1 MSVLDFKRIENR
13 LDSIFENKIY
23 ESDII
28 GKDNYKQTWRSR
40 AYTAYA
46 VHMLGKETIEG
57 AANCITDGFND
68 FGIDAVYNDTENQ
81 KLFLFQTKFSE
92 TKSIELGDLHK
103 FIDGVRRILELRFSD
118 FNDRMLS
125 HKQEIEKS
133 LLNFD
138 YTIELVIV
146 LGSNQPLSKE
156 ANEVLEDFLNKVND
170 NAGIISNRL
179 ILFKDVYSHMGD
191 SASLDKIIIEN
202 FYIQNYGSIKS
213 EGDTSVYYGVTSA
226 KQIAELREKFGIEL
240 LQRNIRNF
248 KKNTDVNNGI
258 MKVLEDEPENFYL
271 FNNGIKI
278 IAEKIKPAPISCT
291 DRSIAILRLEDASII
306 NGAQTTGC
314 IYEMYKESKEKLDDV
329 KVQVQI
335 ISLEKLDEGMSNKIT
350 KLSNTQNK
358 IENKDFAVQ
367 DPVQDMLKKDLAI
380 DGYTYIYKQGDT
392 DNTNYEK
399 ICYIDEVTVAL
410 GCALE
415 DVNVSTIIKRAYGS
429 IFDDLTKDPYKM
441 IFNNG
446 VSSCKL
452 WNSVMVYRKLQE
464 IELNFQKNPDNFDKR
479 LISVHGNRM
488 LLHLVL
494 NTIIKEKPEFLT
506 EYFDDVS
513 VFKVS
518 SRYIEMMDKLYQAKI
533 ELYSDSYPAYIFKNQ
548 KKCKA
553 LEQKILEKQVEDTLI
568 K

>member
-1 MSVLDFKRIENR
+1 MSALDFKRIENR
-13 LDSIFENKIY
+13 LDSIFKNKIY

-28 GKDNYKQTWRSR
+28 NKDNYEQNWRSR

-46 VHMLGKETIEG
+46 VYMLGKETIEG

-68 FGIDAVYNDTENQ
+68 FGIDAVYNDMESR

-92 TKSIELGDLHK
+92 TKSIEVGDLHK
-103 FIDGVRRILELRFSD
+103 FIDGVKRILELRFSD
-118 FNDRMLS
+118 FNNRMLA
-125 HKQEIEKS
+125 HKPEIEKS
-133 LLNFD
+133 LLDFD

-156 ANEVLEDFLNKVND
+156 ANDVLEDFLFKVND
-170 NAGIISNRL
+170 NAGIINKRL

-202 FYIQNYGSIKS
+202 FYLQNYGTIKS
-213 EGDTSVYYGVTSA
+213 EGDNSVYYGVTSA
-226 KQIAELREKFGIEL
+226 KQIGELRQKFGIEL

-278 IAEKIKPAPISCT
+278 IAEKIKTAPISCT
-291 DRSIAILRLEDASII
+291 DRSIAILRLEGASII

-314 IYEMYKESKEKLDDV
+314 IYEMYKENEEKLDDV

-335 ISLEKLDEGMSNKIT
+335 ISLEKLAEGMSNKIT

-380 DGYTYIYKQGDT
+380 DGYTYIYKQGEI
-392 DNTNYEK
+392 DNTNVEK
-399 ICYIDEVTVAL
+399 ICNIYEVIVAL
-410 GCALE
+410 GCGFE
-415 DVNVSTIIKRAYGS
+415 DFNVYTILKRAYGS
-429 IFDDLTKDPYKM
+429 IFDDLTKAPYKM

-446 VSSCKL
+446 VSSYKL
-452 WNSVMVYRKLQE
+452 WNSVMIFRKLQE
-464 IELNFQKNPDNFDKR
+464 IELNFQKNPNNIDKR

-494 NTIIKEKPEFLT
+494 NAIIKEKAEFLT

-513 VFKVS
+513 VFEVS
-518 SRYIEMMDKLYQAKI
+518 RRYIEMVDKLYQAKI

-548 KKCKA
+548 KKCKE
-553 LEQKILEKQVEDTLI
+553 LEKKILRK
-568 K
+568 